1 MIGGPR
7 MIRSRRPRRHA
18 GARQAGR
25 TLVMTLALLPA
36 LQAARAEEPPGPGTP
51 ASGAPAA
58 RAAQPDYLADRGPGI
73 ATSLFGTYVRK
84 GEWLVYAF
92 YEYTKNSDFEYAPE
106 DIGLT
111 GNQEFFGSL
120 REHEHLLFL
129 SYGLSD
135 RLAVELEGSL
145 STRSTLDRPAADT
158 SGGPL
163 RLTESGLGDVEAQAR
178 WRWLG
183 ETARRPELFSFFE
196 VVFPLQ
202 KEKVLIGTQDWEYAL
217 GIGII
222 KGHRWGTLTGRLSVM
237 YDRAEG
243 SVESGEFAVEYL
255 KRVSRVWRF
264 VGALEGESDE
274 VELILEA
281 QARLHPHVLLKLN
294 SGFGVTSKAADI
306 APEVG
311 VLFSW

>member
-1 MIGGPR
+1 MTPF
-7 MIRSRRPRRHA
+7 RSPRRHA
-18 GARQAGR
+18 GAHLAVRM
-25 TLVMTLALLPA
+25 LVMTLALLPA
-36 LQAARAEEPPGPGTP
+36 LQAARAEEPPAPGTP
-51 ASGAPAA
+51 APGAPTASAPASGAAS
-58 RAAQPDYLADRGPGI
+58 PDYLADRGPGI

-106 DIGLT
+106 DIGLV

-145 STRSTLDRPAADT
+145 STRSTLERPPADT

-178 WRWLG
+178 WRWMG
-183 ETARRPELFSFFE
+183 ETTRRPELFSFFE

-202 KEKVLIGTQDWEYAL
+202 KDKVLIGTQDWEYAL
-217 GIGII
+217 GIGVI

-243 SVESGEFAVEYL
+243 SLESGEFAVEYL
-255 KRVSRVWRF
+255 KRLSRVWRF

-294 SGFGVTSKAADI
+294 SGFGVTSKAADF

>member
-1 MIGGPR
+1 MMIPSQTGGAL
-7 MIRSRRPRRHA
+7 I
-18 GARQAGR
+18 
-25 TLVMTLALLPA
+25 MTLALLAPLQPA
-36 LQAARAEEPPGPGTP
+36 HAEDPPQENAPP
-51 ASGAPAA
+51 APA
-58 RAAQPDYLADRGPGI
+58 YLSDRGTGI

-92 YEYTKNSDFEYAPE
+92 YEYTKNSDHEYAPE
-106 DIGLT
+106 DIGLA

-120 REHEHLLFL
+120 REHEHLVFL

-135 RLAVELEGSL
+135 RLALELEGSL
-145 STRSTLDRPAADT
+145 STRGTLERPPADT
-158 SGGPL
+158 SGGPA
-163 RLTESGLGDVEAQAR
+163 RLEESGLGDVEAQVR

-183 ETARRPELFSFFE
+183 ETARRPEFFSFFE

-202 KEKVLIGTQDWEYAL
+202 KDKVIIGTQDWEYAL
-217 GIGII
+217 GLGVI
-222 KGHRWGTLTGRLSVM
+222 KGHRWGTLTGRLSVL

-243 SVESGEFAVEYL
+243 ALESGEFAVEYL
-255 KRVSRVWRF
+255 KRVSPVWRL
-264 VGALEGESDE
+264 VAAVEDESDE

-281 QARLHPHVLLKLN
+281 QARLNPHVLLKLN